1 MIVIL
6 LLPSISALGMINVP
20 MTRMARTWIWWKR
33 LVAEDDSIKGYLV
46 RAEVFQSDRNQ
57 LFR

>member
-1 MIVIL
+1 MDMVKD
-6 LLPSISALGMINVP
+6 
-20 MTRMARTWIWWKR
+20 WWQR
-33 LVAEDDSIKGYLV
+33 DDSIKGYLV